1 MIRYFNYA
9 GYGKEASARYLDFEN
24 LSDGHDYGESVT
36 DKTAFRPIADVEKIR
51 ASIASGSLP
60 ADNGLYDYPD
70 GSIPDDVPAVTRDKS
85 LDRVE
90 IDSRLEYLSNQVEA
104 SAKADME
111 AAAKREAAKAD
122 KKENATKQADSQLVA
137 ASSD

>member
-1 MIRYFNYA
+1 MIRYFSYA
-9 GYGKEASARYLDFEN
+9 GYGKESAARYLDFEN

-36 DKTAFRPIADVEKIR
+36 DKSSFRPISEVEKIR

-70 GSIPDDVPAVTRDKS
+70 GIIPDDAPTITRDKA

-90 IDSRLEYLSNQVEA
+90 VDARLEYLANQVEA

-111 AAAKREAAKAD
+111 AAAKKVD
-122 KKENATKQADSQLVA
+122 KKESAKNQAEAQPVA
-137 ASSD
+137 APSE

>member
-9 GYGKEASARYLDFEN
+9 GYGKESAARYLDFEN

-36 DKTAFRPIADVEKIR
+36 DKSSFRPIADVEKVR

-70 GSIPDDVPAVTRDKS
+70 GIIPDDAPTITRDKS

-90 IDSRLEYLSNQVEA
+90 VDARLEYLANQVEA

-122 KKENATKQADSQLVA
+122 KKESAKKQAEAQPVA
-137 ASSD
+137 APSE